1 MLALFATLNSLVSAT
16 QGANS
21 LQTPFSSTVSQSS
34 LPTTFVPGHTYDLP
48 ALAELSLA
56 NNPATRS
63 AWYRALASSS
73 AVGQAKAPYFPQ
85 LSFNT
90 TGGYSQTPY
99 PTTTGSLKVNNLSIA
114 PGFQLEYLLLDFGR
128 RAADVRNTMALLQAA
143 DFNYNRSLQ
152 TTLFEV
158 QQSYFAH
165 MAALAQQEAAQANL
179 TLSST
184 IADMVAAQKDS
195 GLATEPDLLA
205 AQKTRSQ
212 AEFDLS
218 TAQRNV
224 EVTLGDLR
232 VAAGL
237 PANAPLK
244 VAPLAGPQNGGDNP
258 YSSSSPA
265 PLDSLSGKVDQLID
279 TALSRRPDLAAKKVD
294 VLASEAATDRAKA
307 DFLPKLSLEGNYE
320 NYSFGYYAK
329 QGPTS
334 GTYNGNY
341 NEVGGFAVL
350 SWDLFDGFERVE
362 KVKKLQAEE
371 AEARSEAATAGLE
384 TTRDVWTAYNNSLK
398 ARKQVA
404 FAAAEAASASE
415 NFSSLHAAFT
425 NGLATITDLL
435 ASQSALANARF
446 EQAGAQADYLTSLAA
461 LSLSMGQFTPRPT
474 TSIST
479 R

>member
-1 MLALFATLNSLVSAT
+1 MGGSHPARSTKIRA
-16 QGANS
+16 
-21 LQTPFSSTVSQSS
+21 FSSLKSS
-34 LPTTFVPGHTYDLP
+34 RPWIWLRLHPTD
-48 ALAELSLA
+48 S
-56 NNPATRS
+56 
-63 AWYRALASSS
+63 
-73 AVGQAKAPYFPQ
+73 
-85 LSFNT
+85 
-90 TGGYSQTPY
+90 
-99 PTTTGSLKVNNLSIA
+99 GSLKVNNLSIA

-143 DFNYNRSLQ
+143 DFDYNRTLQ
-152 TTLFEV
+152 NTLFEV

-165 MAALAQQEAAQANL
+165 AAALAQQEAAQANL
-179 TLSST
+179 TLSRT
-184 IADMVAAQKDS
+184 IADMVAAQKES

-205 AQKTRSQ
+205 AQKTCSQ

-232 VAAGL
+232 VATGL
-237 PANAPLK
+237 PANAPLR
-244 VAPLAGPQNGGDNP
+244 VALLPGPQIGTDNP
-258 YSSSSPA
+258 VTSNNPA
-265 PLDSLSGKVDQLID
+265 PLETLTGKVDQLID
-279 TALSRRPDLAAKKVD
+279 TALSQRPDLAAKKEE
-294 VLASEAATDRAKA
+294 VLASEAATGRAKA
-307 DFLPKLSLEGNYE
+307 DFLPKLSLQGDYE
-320 NYSFGYYAK
+320 NYSFGYYAS
-329 QGPTS
+329 QGPS
-334 GTYNGNY
+334 AGTYKGNY

-362 KVKKLQAEE
+362 KVKKRQAEE

-384 TTRDVWTAYNNSLK
+384 ATRDVWTAYNNSLK

-404 FAAAEAASASE
+404 YAANEAASASE

-435 ASQSALANARF
+435 AAQSALANARF

-461 LSLSMGQFTPRPT
+461 LSLSMGQYTPRPT